1 MPIKVGVAGLRR
13 GRGPAAVMAN
23 HPLATVAAVADPV
36 AATREQVAADYQV
49 PVAVDSFEA
58 LLELE
63 LDAVFIATPVPL
75 HARQAVA
82 ALDRGLHVLSEVPAV
97 VTIEEGQALVAAA
110 ARATGS
116 YMMAE
121 NVNWFPRT
129 VAWRRFIDEGKLGEI
144 FYAEAEYVHDCRALM
159 RNPDGSPTWRAGG
172 SPIRYCTHSL
182 GPLLHWMQDRCV
194 SVVGFDT
201 GCHLER
207 DFGTVDMEV
216 ALFKMASGAVCKV
229 LCGFS
234 VASEPGR
241 HNYTLYGSGGML
253 DSGRAADAPDRGYL
267 AAEPA
272 TRGPAT
278 NVVPPLE
285 RPAPEAAR
293 LGGHGDA
300 EWFMV
305 DAWLTALTRG
315 EPVPIDVHA
324 ALDMTL
330 PGICAHTSAQ
340 QGGAPVAIP
349 NSRDWS
355 RA

>member
-1 MPIKVGVAGLRR
+1 MPLRIGVAGLRR
-13 GRGPAAVMAN
+13 GRGPLAVMAH

-36 AATREQVAADYQV
+36 AATREKIAADFDV
-49 PVAVDSFEA
+49 PIAVESFEE
-58 LLELE
+58 LLDCD
-63 LDAVFIATPVPL
+63 LDAIFIATPVPF
-75 HARQAVA
+75 HAAQAVA

-97 VTIEEGQALVAAA
+97 VTIDEGRQLVEAVGRAA
-110 ARATGS
+110 GS
-116 YMMAE
+116 YMLAE

-129 VAWRRFIDEGKLGEI
+129 VAWRRFIDQGRLGEI
-144 FYAEAEYVHDCRALM
+144 FYAEAEYVHDCRGLM
-159 RNPDGSPTWRAGG
+159 RNPDGTPTWRAGG
-172 SPIRYCTHSL
+172 APIRYCTHSL

-194 SVVGFDT
+194 TAVGFDT

-207 DFGTVDMEV
+207 EFGTVDMEV
-216 ALFKMASGAVCKV
+216 ALFQMASGAACKV

-241 HNYTLYGSGGML
+241 HNYTLYGTGGML

-267 AAEPA
+267 ADDPA
-272 TRGPAT
+272 TRGPAA
-278 NVVPPLE
+278 NVVPPLN
-285 RPAPEAAR
+285 RPAPEAAK

-305 DAWLTALTRG
+305 DAWLTALDRG
-315 EPVPIDVHA
+315 EPVPIEVHA

-330 PGICAHTSAQ
+330 PGICAHQSIE
-340 QGGAPVAIP
+340 QGGTPVAIP